1 MTLLHLD
8 SLKKH
13 FGAQEILRGA
23 SLRLDPGQKIGLVGR
38 NGGGKTTLLRL
49 IEGLE
54 LPDWG
59 SVTLRKGA
67 SLGHV
72 PQRPEF
78 EPGVVVR
85 AYVEAGLEEAK
96 AAMRELEEVE
106 HRMAGAE
113 GEELARAMT
122 EHDRL
127 AERVKTLG
135 GWEMERRVET
145 VMSGIGL
152 AEPLWDREARTLSGG
167 ERSRVALAREL
178 VGGHDLL
185 LLDEPTNH
193 LDLAGIE
200 WIESWL
206 AELEGAVL
214 LVSHDRR
221 LLDNAVDAIVE
232 LERGEL
238 SRYPGNWSKY
248 LEQKELKFLTEKR
261 EWEEQQDFIR
271 KEEAFIRKHLGSQR
285 TAEAKGRE
293 KKLSNIVRVQK
304 PHHDV
309 RRPVIRAPKAER
321 GGELV
326 VEARELAGGY
336 DKARPVFSDADVR
349 IARGD
354 RVGIVGGNGAGKT
367 TLLKILASRMEPLA
381 GSVERG
387 HRAACGYFDQDTSE
401 LRNDGTPYTEI
412 RRGHPQMTDQEIR
425 DHLAKFLFRGNDID
439 ANVGQLSGG
448 ERARLCLARLVL
460 TNPSWLAMD
469 EPTNHLDL
477 AARTALEEMLGDF
490 EGAMVFVS
498 HDRAFLDGLCT
509 KILEVRDG
517 SVRKFDGNYSDW
529 RRKRAES
536 ETRKPTPAP
545 IAKSAPKKESAPEKP
560 KPPPKSA
567 AKSPPGKIRNPY
579 LFEKLEKRIMAL
591 EEEMKAL
598 QESTTTE
605 EVYRNPQKLRDT
617 QMRMSEIERDLG
629 AANEEWANWQ

>member
-1 MTLLHLD
+1 VTLLHLD

-23 SLRLDPGQKIGLVGR
+23 SLRLDPGEKIGLVGR

-54 LPDWG
+54 HPDWG
-59 SVTLRKGA
+59 TVTLRKGA

-72 PQRPEF
+72 AQRPDF
-78 EPGVVVR
+78 EPGVTVR
-85 AYVEAGLEEAK
+85 AYVEAGLEETR
-96 AAMRELEEVE
+96 AALRELQENE
-106 HRMAGAE
+106 HAMASASG
-113 GEELARAMT
+113 GDLDRLMKD
-122 EHDRL
+122 HDRL
-127 AERVKTLG
+127 TERVRVLG
-135 GWEMERRVET
+135 GWETERRVET

-152 AEPLWDREARTLSGG
+152 ASSLWDREAKTLSGG
-167 ERSRVALAREL
+167 ERSRTALAREL

-193 LDLAGIE
+193 LDLEGIE

-206 AELEGAVL
+206 RELEGAVL
-214 LVSHDRR
+214 IVSHDRR

-232 LERGEL
+232 LERGTL

-248 LEQKELKFLTEKR
+248 LEQKELRFTTELR

-293 KKLSNIVRVQK
+293 KKLHNIVRVAK
-304 PHHDV
+304 PFHDV

-326 VEARELAGGY
+326 LEARELSGGY
-336 DKARPVFSDADVR
+336 ERAKPVFAGADLR

-354 RVGIVGGNGAGKT
+354 RIGIVGRNGAGKT
-367 TLLKILASRMEPLA
+367 TLLKILAGKMAPLS
-381 GSVERG
+381 GSIERG

-401 LRNDGTPYTEI
+401 LREDGTAYTEI
-412 RRGHPQMTDQEIR
+412 RRGHAEMVDQEIR

-439 ANVGQLSGG
+439 ASVSTLSGG

-460 TNPSWLAMD
+460 TKPSWLAMD

-477 AARTALEEMLGDF
+477 AARTSLEEMLGDF
-490 EGAMVFVS
+490 QGAMVFVS

-509 KILEVRDG
+509 KIFEVG
-517 SVRKFDGNYSDW
+517 EGKVRRFDGNYSDW
-529 RRKRAES
+529 RARKIREEAKPVEVPKPA
-536 ETRKPTPAP
+536 RKPAPAP
-545 IAKSAPKKESAPEKP
+545 P
-560 KPPPKSA
+560 KPTKVADEAPRKP
-567 AKSPPGKIRNPY
+567 AKGKVRNPW
-579 LFEKLEKRIMAL
+579 LFEKLEKRIIAL

-605 EVYRNPQKLRDT
+605 IVYRNPEKLRET
-617 QMRMSEIERDLG
+617 QMRISEIERDL
-629 AANEEWANWQ
+629 AMANEEWTNWQ